1 MNINIQ
7 ELAREI
13 AVRLAPDALLNAE
26 DVAALL
32 KCSTSYVLEQ
42 YVHAPGFPPSIR
54 IVGPNGRRG
63 HPRWRR
69 SEIMDWIDLNQETNI
84 GRAGRPRNALAC

>member
-13 AVRLAPDALLNAE
+13 AVRLAPDALLSAE

-32 KCSTSYVLEQ
+32 KCSTGYVLEQ
-42 YVHAPGFPPSIR
+42 YVHAPGFPASIR
-54 IVGPNGRRG
+54 LSGPNGRRG
-63 HPRWRR
+63 QPRWRR
-69 SEIMDWIDLNQETNI
+69 SEIMDWIDMHQNVPAR
-84 GRAGRPRNALAC
+84 RAGRPRKALA

>member
-1 MNINIQ
+1 MNINTQ

-13 AVRLAPDALLNAE
+13 AVRLAPDALLSAE

-32 KCSTSYVLEQ
+32 RCSPGYVREKFI
-42 YVHAPGFPPSIR
+42 HAPEFPVAIR
-54 IVGPNGRRG
+54 LAGPEGKRG

-69 SEIMDWIDLNQETNI
+69 SEIMDWVDQQADQSKPRKS
-84 GRAGRPRNALAC
+84 GRRKLVEA

>member
-1 MNINIQ
+1 MNLNIQ

-32 KCSTSYVLEQ
+32 KCSTGYVLEH
-42 YVHAPGFPPSIR
+42 YVHAPGFPYAIR
-54 IVGPNGRRG
+54 LAGPNGRRG
-63 HPRWRR
+63 QPRWRR
-69 SEIMDWIDLNQETNI
+69 SEIMDWIDTQHVRHNS
-84 GRAGRPRNALAC
+84 RAGRPRKALTC

>member
-13 AVRLAPDALLNAE
+13 AVRLAPDALLSAE

-32 KCSTSYVLEQ
+32 KCSSSYVLEQ
-42 YVHAPGFPPSIR
+42 YVHAPGFPCAIR
-54 IVGPNGRRG
+54 LTGPNGRRSQ
-63 HPRWRR
+63 PRWRR
-69 SEIMDWIDLNQETNI
+69 SEIMDWIDQHQTSPTK
-84 GRAGRPRNALAC
+84 RAGRPRKVLA

>member
-13 AVRLAPDALLNAE
+13 AVRLAHDALLNSE

-42 YVHAPGFPPSIR
+42 YVHAPGFPRAIR
-54 IVGPNGRRG
+54 LSGPNGRKG
-63 HPRWRR
+63 QPRWRR
-69 SEIMDWIDLNQETNI
+69 SEIMEWIDQHQTSPTR
-84 GRAGRPRNALAC
+84 RAGRPRKALA